1 MAAKLDANGGSEPL
15 RATRR
20 QKSNDKRPSPGG
32 GYSAR
37 LRPIARI
44 DDVARTDGTG
54 NRQMPA
60 KVTAK
65 TGNTHAAE
73 PQCAPE
79 AIAAFDAHLD
89 GHAQARAAF
98 RRIVNQGWT
107 DAIRVT
113 DPHATRGP
121 FTFWDYQGSAW
132 ERDNG
137 IRIDHLLLSPQ
148 AADLMRGAGIDRDQ
162 RAGVKPSD
170 HVPVFASFDL
180 AV

>member
-32 GYSAR
+32 GRSAR

-79 AIAAFDAHLD
+79 AIAAHVTSDPRPGLQAGREAVRGRMHD
-89 GHAQARAAF
+89 GNAPVTSLRA
-98 RRIVNQGWT
+98 
-107 DAIRVT
+107 
-113 DPHATRGP
+113 
-121 FTFWDYQGSAW
+121 
-132 ERDNG
+132 
-137 IRIDHLLLSPQ
+137 
-148 AADLMRGAGIDRDQ
+148 
-162 RAGVKPSD
+162 
-170 HVPVFASFDL
+170 
-180 AV
+180 